1 MNKDASGSTV
11 PRPYHHGDLRRSLL
25 DEAIKAIGESGSAEI
40 SLRELARRAGV
51 SHAAPAYHFGDKAG
65 LLTALAAEGY
75 MLLAAR
81 LTEVAE
87 TTGSFAEIGVAYV
100 RFALDHPQYFD
111 VMFRPELVNADDP
124 ALLEAKR
131 AARAML
137 FGPIAEMDRA
147 APPID
152 VLHAGIAAWSLV
164 HGFATLWMDGALPSR
179 LGEDP
184 ERAARKIV
192 AMLFR
197 PLSAPNE

>member
-1 MNKDASGSTV
+1 MSQDASGSTV
-11 PRPYHHGDLRRSLL
+11 PRPYHHGDLRRTLL

-75 MLLAAR
+75 TLLAAT
-81 LTEVAE
+81 LAE
-87 TTGSFAEIGVAYV
+87 AVEKTGSFAEVGVAYV
-100 RFALDHPQYFD
+100 RFALDHRQYFD

-137 FGPIAEMDRA
+137 FGPVAEMDSA

-164 HGFATLWMDGALPSR
+164 HGFATLWMDGVLPSR

-184 ERAARKIV
+184 ERAAREIV
-192 AMLFR
+192 SMLFR